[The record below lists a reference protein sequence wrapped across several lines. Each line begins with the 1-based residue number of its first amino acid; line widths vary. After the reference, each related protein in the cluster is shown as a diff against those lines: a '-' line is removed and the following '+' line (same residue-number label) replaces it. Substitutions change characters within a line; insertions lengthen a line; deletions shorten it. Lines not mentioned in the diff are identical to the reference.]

1 MIESDSYINQIEE
14 KLDNIDDED
23 FKKLIHRLI
32 AERNYLKNYINIDA
46 LTGAY
51 NRRILE
57 HIREYSVI
65 CMIDIDNFKEL
76 NDTYGHDAGDDVLR
90 IIAYTLI
97 HHARVTDFIVRLGG
111 DEFLVIF
118 KDCKIETVKNRMT
131 AVQNEVFRN
140 NSLPCNL
147 TLSIGISTYKE
158 ENTIND
164 TIKEADTALYESKAY
179 RNNTIVEYKPKELKL
194 GIEKA

>member
-1 MIESDSYINQIEE
+1 MNLFLLSIVW
-14 KLDNIDDED
+14 K
-23 FKKLIHRLI
+23 
-32 AERNYLKNYINIDA
+32 
-46 LTGAY
+46 
-51 NRRILE
+51 RIFAKRKSPDGLSVFMAGEVGVEPTLAVLE
-57 HIREYSVI
+57 
-65 CMIDIDNFKEL
+65 
-76 NDTYGHDAGDDVLR
+76 TDVLPLYYSPMCALLFYLNR
-90 IIAYTLI
+90 SYF
-97 HHARVTDFIVRLGG
+97 ARDFIVRLGG